1 MLSGMGLSA
10 RRSGGYSGLIP
21 AAAHAYHPRRFKVNR
36 RTSRTMQPPEVI
48 EVDKDRI
55 GCDGG
60 EGALGHPLVYLTLD
74 TSGKVDC
81 PYCGRL
87 FIRRAGAKAG
97 EAH

>member
-1 MLSGMGLSA
+1 
-10 RRSGGYSGLIP
+10 LIP
-21 AAAHAYHPRRFKVNR
+21 VAAHAYHPRQFKVNR
-36 RTSRTMQPPEVI
+36 QTSPDMQPPEII

-60 EGALGHPLVYLTLD
+60 VGALGHPLVYLTMD
-74 TSGKVDC
+74 SSGKVDC
-81 PYCGRL
+81 PYCGRR